1 MPRTKED
8 VKKINRSKKGED
20 LMDFNQFVDDKPKN
34 AKSWA
39 AIMLIVV
46 IFLLLG
52 ILFYVYNND
61 DLEKEFKYKAI
72 SLEGDQV
79 YYAKVVREDTF
90 SIYLDDVF
98 YIQTQ
103 QQQIPPQEEDG
114 EPQVVNVPVLIHRGD
129 EFHKPQ
135 GLLQI
140 SRSKLIAIEEIG
152 EDSEILLEINRIKG
166 LE

>member
-1 MPRTKED
+1 MQKTRENIRKA
-8 VKKINRSKKGED
+8 NSSKKEE
-20 LMDFNQFVDDKPKN
+20 LMDFDQFVNEDPKN
-34 AKSWA
+34 NKPWV
-39 AIMLIVV
+39 AIILLVIIVTLV
-46 IFLLLG
+46 GVLLS
-52 ILFYVYNND
+52 VYKG
-61 DLEKEFKYKAI
+61 DLDKEFKYKAI
-72 SLEGDQV
+72 YLDNNQV
-79 YYAKVVREDTF
+79 YYAKVVKEDAL

>member
-1 MPRTKED
+1 MQKTRENIRKA
-8 VKKINRSKKGED
+8 NSSKKEE
-20 LMDFNQFVDDKPKN
+20 LMDFDQFVNEDPKSNKP
-34 AKSWA
+34 WV
-39 AIMLIVV
+39 AIILLVIIVALV
-46 IFLLLG
+46 GVLLS
-52 ILFYVYNND
+52 VYKG
-61 DLEKEFKYKAI
+61 DLDKEFKYKAI
-72 SLEGDQV
+72 YLDNNQV
-79 YYAKVVREDTF
+79 YYAKVVREDAI

-114 EPQVVNVPVLIHRGD
+114 EPQVVNVPVLIHRGN